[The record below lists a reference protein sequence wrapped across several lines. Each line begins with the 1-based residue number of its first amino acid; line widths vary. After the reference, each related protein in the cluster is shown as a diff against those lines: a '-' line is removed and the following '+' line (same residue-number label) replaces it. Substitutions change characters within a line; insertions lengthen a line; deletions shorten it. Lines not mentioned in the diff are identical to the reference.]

1 MGYDTKRKNCAIK
14 NVCFLLEKNDIW
26 LCFIINEW
34 DYLDFF
40 FNLQA
45 MTVYKN
51 LSNLDQLKSE
61 APKNTKE
68 WWQEEYIESFRLMLK
83 MWSYLKLTEFKSWYF
98 ETIHVNLFCYL
109 YISCFEVCKW
119 R

>member
-1 MGYDTKRKNCAIK
+1 MTQRGRIVQLKMF
-14 NVCFLLEKNDIW
+14 VFFLEKNDIS
-26 LCFIINEW
+26 LCFIINKW

-68 WWQEEYIESFRLMLK
+68 
-83 MWSYLKLTEFKSWYF
+83 
-98 ETIHVNLFCYL
+98 
-109 YISCFEVCKW
+109 
-119 R
+119 